1 MATDPHYF
9 WMGRTLARGLEEVT
23 SNPEALSDGNF
34 WAVTTTFEGEYSFAR
49 FSDISQSDFP
59 KPASAWNPLEGH
71 WKTSLDKNEF
81 CKYVETIRKAI
92 SEGIVYQVN
101 ACRELSITCEGQ
113 NLDELFYEI
122 LRRNPAPY
130 AAYLKLPELEIASAS
145 PEKFMTRRGHLI
157 TTSPIKG
164 TQVLSEKNFGSKDQA
179 ENIMIVDLMR
189 NDFGR
194 ICEAGSVRVS
204 ALLRSEDHPG
214 LRHLVSDV
222 EGELPPSISWEQIFQ
237 ALLPPGSV
245 SGTPKSSALHLIAE
259 NEPTLRSLY
268 CGTIGWVHG
277 DQAEFSVAIRTFFK
291 EKDEILRFGTGAG
304 ITWAS
309 DAEEEW
315 EETQLKA
322 RTLLSIAG
330 GTTT

>member
-1 MATDPHYF
+1 
-9 WMGRTLARGLEEVT
+9 MGRKLARGLEEVT
-23 SNPEALSDGNF
+23 SNPQALSDGNF
-34 WAVTTTFEGEYSFAR
+34 WAITATFEGEYCFAR
-49 FSDISQSDFP
+49 FSDISESDFP
-59 KPASAWNPLEGH
+59 NPSSPWKPLMGQWE
-71 WKTSLDKNEF
+71 TSLGKDDF
-81 CKYVETIRKAI
+81 CRYVETIREAI

-101 ACRELSITCEGQ
+101 ACREVSIFCGGLK
-113 NLDELFYEI
+113 LDGLFSEI
-122 LRRNPAPY
+122 LRRNPAPH
-130 AAYLKLPELEIASAS
+130 AAYLKLPNFEIASAS
-145 PEKFMTRRGHLI
+145 PEKFITRLGNRI

-164 TQVLSEKNFGSKDQA
+164 TQVLSEKSFGNKDQA

-194 ICEAGSVRVS
+194 ICEPGSVNVS

-222 EGELPPSISWEQIFQ
+222 EGDLPVSITWEEILG

-245 SGTPKSSALHLIAE
+245 SGTPKSSALNLIAA
-259 NEPTLRSLY
+259 NEPTPRSLY
-268 CGTIGWVHG
+268 CGTIGWIHG
-277 DQAEFSVAIRTFFK
+277 DQAELSVAIRTFFK
-291 EKDEILRFGTGAG
+291 KNDQILRFGTGAG

-309 DAEEEW
+309 NAHEEW

-330 GTTT
+330 GITP